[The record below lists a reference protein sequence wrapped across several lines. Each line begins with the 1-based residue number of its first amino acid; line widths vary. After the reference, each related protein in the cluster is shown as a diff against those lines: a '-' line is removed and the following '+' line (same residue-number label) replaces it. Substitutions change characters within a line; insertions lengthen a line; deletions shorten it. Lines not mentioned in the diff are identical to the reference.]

1 MDWLLAALFIALT
14 SSLVLVFTYLNL
26 YVQERQKYL
35 ALWLA
40 SWSLYAARFV
50 LEALVALRVEPGVL
64 LIMNQLSLLW
74 SAAFLLWGT
83 CLFPERS

>member
-50 LEALVALRVEPGVL
+50 LEG
-64 LIMNQLSLLW
+64 LSPC
-74 SAAFLLWGT
+74 G
-83 CLFPERS
+83 